1 MKNSAFVFIKPH
13 AVTEETKAL
22 VKQMLQ
28 DKGLVVT
35 GEGVKTGAEIERK
48 QLIDNHYYAI
58 ASKATLLKPSALN
71 VPADKFKAQFGIEW
85 KDALAAGKVFN
96 AKDACDFLGVDADGL
111 NKLWGETK
119 KNKKLVKFG
128 GGFYC
133 GEVKPEVYVF
143 NGFFMTMRSAYVEPT
158 ASIYWYTVSWDEEEL
173 SWEDF
178 RGAVLGPTDPA
189 TAPADSVRGTIYKD
203 WKKLGLPA
211 KPDTGN
217 NGVHAS
223 ASPFEALAERKNW
236 LEADVA
242 ADEFGAALL
251 RAGVGGATIDEFS
264 LDPAVEDP
272 ASGKAGSL
280 WDKLEDTNSSDCLRL
295 VKLFALL
302 STATATCGCGA
313 ACTCSPCVAG
323 SGCCKGTG
331 GGQAT
336 CCGGK
341 VGCGC
346 GAACTCSS
354 CVAGS
359 GCCKGTGGGQAT
371 CCSAKG
377 KAGPKMTSTTVAF
390 LVGGAMG
397 FLLAKTCLKKW

>member
-1 MKNSAFVFIKPH
+1 VERYALILSVTFVHTMGTLNHELSFRVANLTNQSGGPSFSKYVYFIPTCTNKSSFPSPVLRAQTNQCH
-13 AVTEETKAL
+13 LILFFVSL
-22 VKQMLQ
+22 CP
-28 DKGLVVT
+28 
-35 GEGVKTGAEIERK
+35 
-48 QLIDNHYYAI
+48 QL
-58 ASKATLLKPSALN
+58 P
-71 VPADKFKAQFGIEW
+71 Q
-85 KDALAAGKVFN
+85 
-96 AKDACDFLGVDADGL
+96 
-111 NKLWGETK
+111 
-119 KNKKLVKFG
+119 
-128 GGFYC
+128 
-133 GEVKPEVYVF
+133 VKPEVYVF

-371 CCSAKG
+371 CCGGKVGCGCGAACTCSSCVAGSGCCKGTGGGQATCCSAKG